1 MKVNSREFSILIIIA
16 PDPWSVSFEL
26 VNVFLFANSIF
37 KLFEMRNLIKTD
49 KMVQKLLFWRD
60 SKKNVPIAC
69 AIEKLGRLMSAG
81 ESLCFHKKDS
91 S

>member
-1 MKVNSREFSILIIIA
+1 MKVSSREFSILIIIA

-49 KMVQKLLFWRD
+49 KMVQKLLFWTD
-60 SKKNVPIAC
+60 SKKMF
-69 AIEKLGRLMSAG
+69 L
-81 ESLCFHKKDS
+81 FHVQ
-91 S
+91 

>member
-1 MKVNSREFSILIIIA
+1 
-16 PDPWSVSFEL
+16 
-26 VNVFLFANSIF
+26 
-37 KLFEMRNLIKTD
+37 MRNLIKTD

-81 ESLCFHKKDS
+81 ETL
-91 S
+91 